1 MDRNLRP
8 VFTEPRMIDPFLWL
22 QRTAAAPYLE
32 EGTITDFASPEL
44 FGRINSTF
52 DGANF
57 FTMAFWFN

>member
-1 MDRNLRP
+1 
-8 VFTEPRMIDPFLWL
+8 MIDPFLWL

-52 DGANF
+52 GGANF